1 MPAPALKS
9 FASTDRFLAEI
20 AAPATLRPGYVL
32 LGDEAFLYQRCRQ
45 GVLAALAPPE
55 TRDFSLHDLD
65 LADTSIFEVLDR
77 AQTPS
82 LMAPFQVLFVRGLK
96 TLYGRGSKKAE
107 FEAVDAYF
115 RSPNPQAVLLFVADH
130 LRIPTDLRRMD
141 FQDKERYDRIRETL
155 GDWCGFVELARV
167 SEDDA
172 IRWVAASAEARSIR
186 FDADAARELVD
197 ALGADMMMIASEF
210 EKLSLYVS
218 GRVGGEGTGRITLGD
233 VETMVLAAKQRSLY
247 ELTDAISQRDRTRA
261 LLLLHGLLNAS
272 DGGEDAA
279 IGHLYM
285 LARTFRQMLIILE
298 KNVRDSRA
306 IWAVLWQ
313 GFRMPP
319 FAAEDLIRQARRY
332 KSRRDLTRALR
343 LVARADLELRSSP
356 ANKLLVLERLILA
369 KERALATEPEPPVGD
384 DAPTPPPTNSRWSC
398 QGPPRTAD
406 CTIYA
411 DRVIPALR
419 ASRSIASIWLS
430 RAVMF
435 TRTVFSGA
443 SALTRNAT
451 APRIAGSFAS
461 WSSVEGS
468 GSASPSS
475 TIPAMCSVSASTA
488 SSRAS
493 SSVLPAVMHP
503 GKSGKLTP

>member
-1 MPAPALKS
+1 MSAPISPTSPPTFSSPRATLRS
-9 FASTDRFLAEI
+9 FASSDRFLAEI
-20 AAPATLRPGYVL
+20 ASPASLRPGYVL

-45 GVLAALAPPE
+45 GVLATLAPE
-55 TRDFSLHDLD
+55 GTRDFSLHDLD
-65 LADTSIFEVLDR
+65 LADTSIFDILDR

-96 TLYGRGSKKAE
+96 NLYGRGSKKEE
-107 FEAVDAYF
+107 FAAIDAYF

-130 LRIPTDLRRMD
+130 LRIPTDLRKMD
-141 FQDKERYDRIRETL
+141 YQDKERYDRIRETL

-167 SEDDA
+167 DESDA
-172 IRWVAASAEARSIR
+172 IKWVMAQAEARGVR
-186 FDADAARELVD
+186 FDADAARELAD
-197 ALGADMMMIASEF
+197 ALGADMMMVASEF
-210 EKLSLYVS
+210 EKLCLYV
-218 GRVGGEGTGRITLGD
+218 EGKGRITLGD

-332 KSRRDLTRALR
+332 KSRRELTRALR

-369 KERALATEPEPPVGD
+369 LATEP
-384 DAPTPPPTNSRWSC
+384 AHPT
-398 QGPPRTAD
+398 
-406 CTIYA
+406 YA
-411 DRVIPALR
+411 V
-419 ASRSIASIWLS
+419 SHQ
-430 RAVMF
+430 
-435 TRTVFSGA
+435 
-443 SALTRNAT
+443 
-451 APRIAGSFAS
+451 FAM
-461 WSSVEGS
+461 E
-468 GSASPSS
+468 
-475 TIPAMCSVSASTA
+475 
-488 SSRAS
+488 
-493 SSVLPAVMHP
+493 L
-503 GKSGKLTP
+503 